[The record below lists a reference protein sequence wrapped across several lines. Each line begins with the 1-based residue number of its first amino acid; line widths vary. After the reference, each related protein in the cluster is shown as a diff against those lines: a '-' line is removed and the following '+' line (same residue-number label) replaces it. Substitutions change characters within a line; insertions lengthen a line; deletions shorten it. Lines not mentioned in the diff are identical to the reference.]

1 MPQVKVAIIYYSSTG
16 TNYRLAQAAAEA
28 AREMGAEVRVR
39 KVRELAP
46 GSAINGNPQWKA
58 HLETTRDVP
67 EATLDDL
74 DWADVYI
81 FSTPTRYGVMASQ
94 MKQFLDTTGPL
105 WAQGKLANKVAT
117 VMTSAANAHGGQEAT
132 ILSFWTVLAHWG
144 AIIVPPGYTDPAVFA
159 AGGNPYGTSVT
170 VPQADTQGT
179 SPDEKALAAAR
190 YQAKRTVTIAS
201 WILEGRG

>member
-16 TNYRLAQAAAEA
+16 TNYRLAQAAAE
-28 AREMGAEVRVR
+28 
-39 KVRELAP
+39 VRELAP

-74 DWADVYI
+74 DWADAYI

-117 VMTSAANAHGGQEAT
+117 VMTSAANARGGQEAT

-179 SPDEKALAAAR
+179 PPDEKALAAAR
-190 YQAKRTVTIAS
+190 YQAKRTVTVAS
-201 WILEGRG
+201 WILEGKG

>member
-1 MPQVKVAIIYYSSTG
+1 MLPVKVAVIYYSSTG
-16 TNYRLAQAAAEA
+16 TNYALAQTAAEA

-46 GSAINGNPQWKA
+46 ESAISSNPQWKA
-58 HLETTRDVP
+58 HYTATKDVP

-94 MKQFLDTTGPL
+94 MKQFLDSTGPL
-105 WAQGKLANKVAT
+105 WAKGKLANKVAT
-117 VMTSAANAHGGQEAT
+117 VMTSASNGHGGQEAT
-132 ILSFWTVLAHWG
+132 ILSLWTVLAHWG
-144 AIIVPPGYTDPAVFA
+144 AIIVPPGYTDQAVFA

-170 VPQADTQGT
+170 VPQDTPG

-190 YQAKRTVTIAS
+190 YQAKRVITVAA
-201 WILEGRG
+201 WILKGQR